1 MPLPALGE
9 CGADKR
15 RIGDACP
22 TYREGCNGRENSPPL
37 VEAFPSL
44 AKVGIGGR
52 KATRRRSANFIRGLY
67 DNAHLVISAKRG
79 F

>member
-44 AKVGIGGR
+44 AKVGTEGR
-52 KATRRRSANFIRGLY
+52 KRLVERFLY